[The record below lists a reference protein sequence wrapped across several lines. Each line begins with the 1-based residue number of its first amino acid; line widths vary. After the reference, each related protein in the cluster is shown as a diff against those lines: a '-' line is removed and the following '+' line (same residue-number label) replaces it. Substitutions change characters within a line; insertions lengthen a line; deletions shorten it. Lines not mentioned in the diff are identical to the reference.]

1 MGNSISIIK
10 EIIVNRKLMM
20 NLAKNDFKTKFAG
33 SYFGIFWAF
42 VQPIVTVLVY
52 WFVFQVGFGA
62 QPVNGCP
69 YVLWLTAGLVP
80 WFYFQDL
87 LNGGVNAFL
96 EYNYLVK
103 KVVFQISILPCVKV
117 ISALFVH
124 LFFVLVTIVIYL
136 VYGVKFD
143 LYTLQI
149 IYYSFSLTVFGLA
162 LSYFNSSIVIF
173 FKDLSQLIMIL
184 LQVGVW
190 ITPIMWQLDILPEK
204 WQTVMKLNPIF
215 YIVRGYRQAL
225 YDKEWFW
232 TYWQNTIYF
241 WVVTIVLFI
250 IGTKVFSKLKVHFS
264 DVL

>member
-1 MGNSISIIK
+1 MQSSISIIK
-10 EIIVNRKLMM
+10 ELIGNKKLLL

-62 QPVNGCP
+62 EPVNGCP

-80 WFYFQDL
+80 WFYFSDI
-87 LNGGVNAFL
+87 LNGGTNAFL

-117 ISALFVH
+117 LSAMFVH
-124 LFFVLVTIVIYL
+124 MFFVIVTVIIYL
-136 VYGVKFD
+136 CYGQKLD
-143 LYTLQI
+143 AYSLQI
-149 IYYSFSLTVFGLA
+149 IYYSFALSVLGLA
-162 LSYFNSSIVIF
+162 LSYITSSIVIF
-173 FKDLSQLIMIL
+173 FKDLSQVITII

-190 ITPIMWQLDILPEK
+190 ITPIMWKLEILPPK
-204 WQTVMKLNPIF
+204 WQFVMKLNPLF

-232 TYWQNTIYF
+232 TYWQSTLYF
-241 WVVTIVLFI
+241 WVLVIVLFMV
-250 IGTKVFSKLKVHFS
+250 GTKIYSKLRIHFS

>member
-1 MGNSISIIK
+1 MS
-10 EIIVNRKLMM
+10 
-20 NLAKNDFKTKFAG
+20 LAKNDFKTKFAG

-42 VQPIVTVLVY
+42 LQPIVTVLVY

-62 QPVNGCP
+62 EPVNGCP

-80 WFYFQDL
+80 WFYFSDI
-87 LNGGVNAFL
+87 LNGGTNAFL

-117 ISALFVH
+117 LSAMFVH
-124 LFFVLVTIVIYL
+124 LFFVGVTLIIYL
-136 VYGVKFD
+136 FYGGMPD
-143 LYTLQI
+143 LYSLQI
-149 IYYSFSLTVFGLA
+149 LYYSFALSVLGLA
-162 LSYFNSSIVIF
+162 LSYFTSSVVIF
-173 FKDLSQLIMIL
+173 FKDLSQVITII

-190 ITPIMWQLDILPEK
+190 LTPIMWKLEILPAK
-204 WQTVMKLNPIF
+204 WQFVMKLNPLF

-232 TYWQNTIYF
+232 TYWQSTVYF
-241 WVVTIVLFI
+241 WLITMCLFV
-250 IGTKVFSKLKVHFS
+250 IGAKVYSKLRIHFS